1 MRHYHPTAQ
10 TNPGPLPKSWT
21 DEAGVLHKNLSMWT
35 PEALLA
41 AGWYPVRWEA
51 LPEGVYDH
59 GDPAIVGDEYVY
71 PAGSVDLDRWKA
83 EQKNRAW
90 EERTARV
97 DLYTGSEQNKLNLL
111 MASVDILDRE
121 AAGQTLTAEDVAIRQ
136 SLRALPVL
144 IKAHDAVVAAL
155 RSYIDGLTEPTAI
168 DWDNLPDGLAWP

>member
-1 MRHYHPTAQ
+1 MRYYHPTAQ
-10 TNPGPLPKSWT
+10 TNPRPLPKSWT
-21 DEAGVLHKNLSMWT
+21 DEAGVLHKNLSMWSA
-35 PEALLA
+35 EALLA
-41 AGWYPVRWEA
+41 AGWYPVRWET

-59 GDPAIVGDEYVY
+59 GTPAIVGDEYVY
-71 PAGSVDLDRWKA
+71 PAGSVDLDQWKD

-90 EERTARV
+90 EERTNRV

-144 IKAHDAVVAAL
+144 IKAHDAVVAAI
-155 RSYIDGLTEPTAI
+155 RAHIDGLTEPTAI
-168 DWDNLPDGLAWP
+168 DWDNLPNGVVWP